1 MKNDINVA
9 LDQLLELQVSVES
22 LNPLFTHH
30 YPVAIAVDG
39 QFLIYDMEP
48 QGEHYILVK
57 QAPVPFPIPEGIRAA
72 FPLAEYDGR
81 SAAVV
86 TPDAFDSVKEMVLVL
101 HEFVHCYQH
110 QTCEDELKGQLEIAR
125 IAEEEGHG
133 TWELDFPF
141 PYESEGFTGH
151 YQALLAG
158 LRVGNEVAI
167 RDAFAELRS
176 VLSLHEAEYML
187 WQMWKE
193 GTARWVE
200 NRIQRHLG
208 LPVNRYGAEQ
218 PYSRISFYVGG
229 ADYFE
234 WLAERDEGAVADVEE
249 LFQGLREMFEQ

>member
-1 MKNDINVA
+1 MQQQ
-9 LDQLLELQVSVES
+9 LDKLLELQASVES

-39 QFLIYDMEP
+39 QFLIHDMDP
-48 QGEHYILVK
+48 QGEHYTLVK
-57 QAPVPFPIPEGIRAA
+57 QAPVPFPIPDGIRAA
-72 FPLAEYDGR
+72 FPLSEYNGR

-110 QTCEDELKGQLEIAR
+110 QTCEDALKGELEIAR
-125 IAEEEGHG
+125 IAEEEDHG

-141 PYESEGFTGH
+141 PYESEPFTGH
-151 YQALLAG
+151 YQALLASLG
-158 LRVGNEVAI
+158 AGDEVAI
-167 RDAFAELRS
+167 RDAFADLRS
-176 VLSLHEAEYML
+176 VLTPHEAEYML

-200 NRIQRHLG
+200 NRIQSHLG

-218 PYSRISFYVGG
+218 PYNRISFYVGG
-229 ADYFE
+229 ADYVD
-234 WLAERDEGAVADVEE
+234 WLAEREEGEGMDLPGV
-249 LFQGLREMFEQ
+249 FYRLREMLVH